1 MKRSLLA
8 MLCVLVLCVM
18 PVLAQAQPVYPTKPV
33 RMIVPFP
40 PGGGNDLLARL
51 IGQKLSE
58 MWGQS
63 VIVDNKPGGNTIV
76 GTEAL
81 ARATPDGYTLMLT
94 SSSHVIIPSFLNLP
108 FDAIKSFSPVT
119 TVSLSELVLA
129 VNPEVPAS
137 NLQQLIALAKA
148 KPDQLNFAS
157 GGSGNPNHLAGEM
170 FKTMTGTRMVH
181 VPYKGGGPALA
192 DAVAGQIPL
201 VLNAMPAVIPH
212 VKAGRLKALAVTS
225 PQRHPLLPAVQTF
238 QEAGVKDFVAFQ
250 WYGVLAP
257 AGTPAEIVNLLNRE
271 INKALALPDVKER
284 FVSVTLD
291 ITPGTP
297 ADFLKLLEAEDRRW
311 KEVVKDVAIRLD

>member
-1 MKRSLLA
+1 

-137 NLQQLIALAKA
+137 NLQQLIALAE
-148 KPDQLNFAS
+148 S
-157 GGSGNPNHLAGEM
+157 
-170 FKTMTGTRMVH
+170 
-181 VPYKGGGPALA
+181 
-192 DAVAGQIPL
+192 
-201 VLNAMPAVIPH
+201 
-212 VKAGRLKALAVTS
+212 
-225 PQRHPLLPAVQTF
+225 
-238 QEAGVKDFVAFQ
+238 EA
-250 WYGVLAP
+250 
-257 AGTPAEIVNLLNRE
+257 
-271 INKALALPDVKER
+271 
-284 FVSVTLD
+284 
-291 ITPGTP
+291 
-297 ADFLKLLEAEDRRW
+297 
-311 KEVVKDVAIRLD
+311 